1 MDCMNNMFASSQF
14 RLAVAREYL
23 DERSHN
29 RQTGQRTP
37 RYKNIFH
44 TNLVLSRLC
53 FYFVQPF
60 LVDLYYFRYLRSN
73 WVSRLPGD
81 IGMDANGAYIPR
93 KPLGWSEAYAEGEP
107 SWAGTGPTGVE
118 TPSTQA
124 PGSEPQKSKA
134 AETECRPTKS
144 QL

>member
-1 MDCMNNMFASSQF
+1 MDNMFASPQF
-14 RLAVAREYL
+14 RLAIAREYL

-37 RYKNIFH
+37 RYGLDTYE
-44 TNLVLSRLC
+44 TNHLDCVSTLFIYAL
-53 FYFVQPF
+53 
-60 LVDLYYFRYLRSN
+60 YFRYLRSN

-124 PGSEPQKSKA
+124 PGDEPQKPKSS
-134 AETECRPTKS
+134 ETG
-144 QL
+144 